1 MALEFVTGMDPFV
14 QKVIAIAVLI
24 IAAFVVY
31 LYAITRVR
39 NYAKENNLPLQK
51 ARNLENA
58 TKAIILLAAVFLA
71 MNVAGAVGNIALST
85 SILGAVL
92 ILVSQ
97 SFLSSFVSGI
107 YLLISR
113 PFNYGDRIEIGSYL
127 GDVVDI
133 GIISTKIKTPLN
145 EIITIPNSKFLGAE
159 IKNYDIGGAEVV
171 VEIEDVGVA
180 YGTDLKKAKD
190 AIIEV
195 IKNYAKENPH
205 LLMEPEPSVATSK
218 FEDSSISLRIR
229 FYVDDVRVRGLTS
242 SEIRDRIKEAFDKN
256 KIEIPFP
263 QRVIYTRK
271 E

>member
-1 MALEFVTGMDPFV
+1 MALEFITGMDPFV
-14 QKVIAIAVLI
+14 QKVVAIGILVI
-24 IAAFVVY
+24 VAFVVY
-31 LYAITRVR
+31 LYVITKVR

-113 PFNYGDRIEIGSYL
+113 PFNYGDRIEIGSYM

-171 VEIEDVGVA
+171 VELEDIGVA
-180 YGTDLKKAKD
+180 YGTDLRKAKSVILD
-190 AIIEV
+190 V
-195 IKNYAKENPH
+195 IKNYAKENSH
-205 LLMEPEPSVATSK
+205 LLLEPEPSVGTSN
-218 FEDSSISLRIR
+218 FGDSSISLRIR
-229 FYVDDVRVRGLTS
+229 FYVDDVRVRGAIS
-242 SEIRDRIKEAFDKN
+242 SEIRDRIKEAFDKAS
-256 KIEIPFP
+256 IEIPFP
-263 QRVIYTRK
+263 QRVVYMK
-271 E
+271 K